1 MHPVYI
7 WHLAKKRVIREK
19 DKVDG
24 ASPMVTGMRKS
35 RLGYAREKIPH
46 QLCPVH
52 RNADQLTRALSL
64 SPSLSPAHQQQHKGI
79 PLFPPSRLSF
89 LVSRCVNAWMHH
101 GFVRDFVSVW
111 RFSIDIA
118 IAPASHLLVP
128 REQIWRFSY
137 ELPFS
142 VHALFPL
149 ASLLRVRFCPLP
161 VSRVRSES

>member
-1 MHPVYI
+1 MCVP
-7 WHLAKKRVIREK
+7 
-19 DKVDG
+19 
-24 ASPMVTGMRKS
+24 
-35 RLGYAREKIPH
+35 RLS
-46 QLCPVH
+46 L
-52 RNADQLTRALSL
+52 LSSVGGDTLPKL
-64 SPSLSPAHQQQHKGI
+64 SPSF